1 MKVLFVKTAKI
12 GLLFYFTKQ
21 KCYTNFFFIDLL
33 LNGSMDYVL
42 DGWINDQS
50 RSFFKGEVVL

>member
-1 MKVLFVKTAKI
+1 MRVLFVKTANI
-12 GLLFYFTKQ
+12 GLLFYFIKQ
-21 KCYTNFFFIDLL
+21 KCYINIFFIDLL